1 MIGPDRQARNVEP
14 TAMDGDMRSLI
25 TPQWHLI
32 WHEKFGEQ
40 LYDWVH
46 DPAETNNVIYTPA
59 GKAAANSLAP
69 EIQKPVSR

>member
-1 MIGPDRQARNVEP
+1 VIGPDRQARNVEP

-25 TPQWHLI
+25 APQWHLI
-32 WHEKFGEQ
+32 WHQKFGEQ

-46 DPAETNNVIYTPA
+46 DPGEMNNVINTPE
-59 GKAAANSLAP
+59 GQAAVNSLAQ